1 MELTDAQW
9 AVVEP
14 LIPKPKRRPDGKGR
28 PPCDPRDALEGILW
42 ILRTGAPWPGLP
54 ERFPSY
60 QACHRW
66 FQRWERDGTIL
77 PALKALAQDLEERG
91 GIDLSERFVDAAF
104 ASAKRGGAGVG
115 PTKRGK
121 GSKVMAVADRSG
133 LPVAVWALKRFS
145 RRGRARRRHPRR
157 QIHRRPPRA
166 ADRRHGLRLG
176 RARPVAE
183 GAVRHRD
190 DRAAQPE
197 QEDQDPG
204 RTAAQALQE
213 EVEGGAPLRLLQ
225 ADRRQVGE
233 EAGELHGVRAPRLR
247 PDPAQAVLRQEQVQ
261 ALVSKKASKD
271 AVGISVGD

>member
-28 PPCDPRDALEGILW
+28 PPCDPRDVLEGILW

-104 ASAKRGGAGVG
+104 ASAKRG
-115 PTKRGK
+115 
-121 GSKVMAVADRSG
+121 
-133 LPVAVWALKRFS
+133 ALES
-145 RRGRARRRHPRR
+145 ARRS
-157 QIHRRPPRA
+157 
-166 ADRRHGLRLG
+166 
-176 RARPVAE
+176 AE
-183 GAVRHRD
+183 KAPKSWRS
-190 DRAAQPE
+190 
-197 QEDQDPG
+197 
-204 RTAAQALQE
+204 RTALVFQSPFGLSSASPGGVALVDDTLDGKFTVDHPERLIGDMAYDSDEHDQWLKGRCGIE
-213 EVEGGAPLRLLQ
+213 TIAPHNPSRKTKTQDGRPLRRYK
-225 ADRRQVGE
+225 RRWKVE
-233 EAGELHGVRAPRLR
+233 RLFACFRRIVVRWERKLESYTAFVHLGC
-247 PDPAQAVLRQEQVQ
+247 VLILLRQY
-261 ALVSKKASKD
+261 
-271 AVGISVGD
+271 